1 MGLHLWVASLGWSPG
16 STLGLVYFCLAASLF
31 SLSWN
36 QTDQRIPQSSVPKF
50 LHLRLRCALFFRATK
65 EHRIPKK
72 VWRVWPPIWNNW
84 PYGGRFELK
93 AEGRKNVERVRAK
106 SKLGEKKT
114 GQTLYCLV
122 SCDVKEPQNNH
133 FQEYVIFFAHNAF
146 VWRFRT
152 NTCFRDPSYTFLH
165 EQINTDYLEMSE
177 QWWNRSSMKGRH
189 LTNQK

>member
-1 MGLHLWVASLGWSPG
+1 M
-16 STLGLVYFCLAASLF
+16 
-31 SLSWN
+31 
-36 QTDQRIPQSSVPKF
+36 
-50 LHLRLRCALFFRATK
+50 LFFL
-65 EHRIPKK
+65 EPPKNTEFQ
-72 VWRVWPPIWNNW
+72 RR
-84 PYGGRFELK
+84 YGEFGHLFETTGRMVVRFELK

-146 VWRFRT
+146 IWRFRT

-177 QWWNRSSMKGRH
+177 QW
-189 LTNQK
+189 